1 MSAAR
6 TQMARSRSDSS
17 GQADSSPMPI
27 LVGSSF
33 SGMDMTRAYSE
44 LRVSEGRAAFDATR
58 PIRIDSLRSSSK
70 SGGQSPPSSSPSF
83 SSLAPSLLACASD
96 GPFTC
101 LAIVAAGYH
110 GGDSRKRPGAL
121 DQFTASLVDVLSE
134 EALTEL
140 TEVSVRSVVERP
152 EHLLALLDRECVVVC
167 DGVEGAFDADGRAF
181 VAVLTQL
188 CGESEDGSVGQFDP
202 GDSHGAIRQ
211 DAWPL
216 KVCTTRVSARKG
228 SREHPA

>member
-1 MSAAR
+1 
-6 TQMARSRSDSS
+6 
-17 GQADSSPMPI
+17 
-27 LVGSSF
+27 
-33 SGMDMTRAYSE
+33 
-44 LRVSEGRAAFDATR
+44 
-58 PIRIDSLRSSSK
+58 
-70 SGGQSPPSSSPSF
+70 
-83 SSLAPSLLACASD
+83 LLACASD

-140 TEVSVRSVVERP
+140 TEVSVRSVVERL

-216 KVCTTRVSARKG
+216 KACTTRVSARKG